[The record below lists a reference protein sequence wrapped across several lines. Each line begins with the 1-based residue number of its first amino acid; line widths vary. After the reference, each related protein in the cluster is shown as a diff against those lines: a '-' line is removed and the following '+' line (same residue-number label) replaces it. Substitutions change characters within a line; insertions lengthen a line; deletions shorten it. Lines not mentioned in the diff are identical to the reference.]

1 MANTER
7 QVDGDAGFIGIDTRA
22 NPATLKS
29 GVLQD
34 GRNIRL
40 DLQTLQVRKGLERL
54 LDQANADYIGIV
66 IGAGIYVQSDGSE
79 KIALVS
85 YNYGTQTNY
94 LTLYDPI
101 TETIGTRFPFPNG
114 RKNITGPIQIIQA
127 VNKLYILRGE
137 ATRYIV
143 CDSPSSFQKAENNN
157 GSASSIKVTTNAPHG
172 LVVGDEFVIETTHPE
187 WNGPTATNN
196 FVVATVPS
204 TTTFTYN
211 LTVPHSGGISG
222 YTIQVA
228 KPVLVFDG
236 TGVNLV
242 KQGII
247 DGTQMGGTTPTSC
260 DFPPTSTAIYHKN
273 RIYCKYSK
281 DEIAVSDYLP
291 DVNGNWVFDLTIQA
305 LTVNQGDE
313 QDIVGFHPWTR
324 DEILVFKNNSIYTA
338 KFADNTSSP
347 DVILA
352 DSYVRTLTFDIGCI
366 ARRSIANVS
375 GYVFF
380 LSKRGVYRLEPQ
392 LDTNLL
398 ANTAPMSTQ
407 IQKYMDRINQ
417 QYVHNS
423 VATVYNGRYYLAVPL
438 DDSAYNSHVLVYNL
452 TNQMWESVD
461 TYPPAFNA
469 DGIVVAKSG
478 SSGVV
483 NRMMFWTRNN
493 GIYLTEEMENDEFGN
508 VTSAPSFERFP
519 YIPATLDGPEI
530 PEGIPLS
537 FYLEPIVYEYATIR
551 GYALT
556 RRFVFNTL
564 QKKRFTAI
572 HTDLDFKTEGSVQT
586 SAITYNPDTRT
597 ILDIAST
604 SVTQDKT
611 RMFPVRKVSIGLD
624 VELTCLSGRPTI
636 KSVVVE
642 ATPIGRTTKNE
653 D

>member
-1 MANTER
+1 M
-7 QVDGDAGFIGIDTRA
+7 
-22 NPATLKS
+22 
-29 GVLQD
+29 LQD

-54 LDQANADYIGIV
+54 LDQANADYIGTV
-66 IGAGIYVQSDGSE
+66 IGAGIYVQSNGSE

-85 YNYGTQTNY
+85 YNYGTSTNY

-101 TETIGTRFPFPNG
+101 TETIGTRFPFPLG
-114 RKNITGPIQIIQA
+114 RKNITGPIQVIQA

-137 ATRYIV
+137 TTRYIV
-143 CDSPSSFQKAENNN
+143 CDSPSTAQKAENF
-157 GSASSIKVTTNAPHG
+157 GSSSVIRVTTLVPHG
-172 LVVGDEFVIETTHPE
+172 LVVNDEFVIETTHPQ

-204 TTTFTYN
+204 STTFTYN
-211 LTVPHSGGISG
+211 LTAPHSGSASG

-236 TGVNLV
+236 TVVNV
-242 KQGII
+242 VRQGTV
-247 DGTQMGGTTPTSC
+247 DGTQLGGTTPTSC

-281 DEIAVSDYLP
+281 DEIAVSDYLT
-291 DVNGNWVFDLTIQA
+291 DATGNWIFDLTIQA

-313 QDIVGFHPWTR
+313 QDIVGFHPWTK

-338 KFADNTSSP
+338 KFADNTSGP

-352 DSYVRTLTFDIGCI
+352 ESYVRTLTFDIGCI
-366 ARRSIANVS
+366 AKRSIANVS

-417 QYVHNS
+417 MYVHNA

-438 DDSAYNSHVLVYNL
+438 DNSAYNSHVLVYNL

-469 DGIVVAKSG
+469 DGIVIAKSG

-519 YIPATLDGPEI
+519 YIAATLDSPEI

-537 FYLEPIVYEYATIR
+537 FRLEAVVYEYATIR

-556 RRFVFNTL
+556 RRFTFNTL
-564 QKKRFTAI
+564 HKKRFTAV
-572 HTDLDFKTEGSVQT
+572 HTDLDFNSNGTVQT
-586 SAITYNPDTRT
+586 SVITYNPDTNT
-597 ILDIAST
+597 VLDI
-604 SVTQDKT
+604 VTTQSSEDKT
-611 RMFPVRKVSIGLD
+611 RMFPVRKVSVGID
-624 VELTCLSGRPTI
+624 IELSCLSGRPTI

-642 ATPIGRTTKNE
+642 ANQIGRTIKNE

>member
-54 LDQANADYIGIV
+54 LDQANADYIGTV
-66 IGAGIYVQSDGSE
+66 IGAGIYVQSNGSE

-85 YNYGTQTNY
+85 YNYGTSTNY

-101 TETIGTRFPFPNG
+101 TETIGTRFPFPLG

-137 ATRYIV
+137 TTRYIV
-143 CDSPSSFQKAENNN
+143 CDSPTSTAKAETF
-157 GSASSIKVTTNAPHG
+157 GSSSVIRVTTELPHG
-172 LVVGDEFVIETTHPE
+172 LVVGDEFVIETAHTQ
-187 WNGPTATNN
+187 WNGPSATNN
-196 FVVATVPS
+196 FVVATVP
-204 TTTFTYN
+204 TTRTFTYN
-211 LTVPHSGGISG
+211 LTAPHSGGTSG

-236 TGVNLV
+236 TAVNLV
-242 KQGII
+242 KQGVI
-247 DGTQMGGTTPTSC
+247 DGTQLGGTTPTSC

-291 DVNGNWVFDLTIQA
+291 DVNGNWIFDLTIQA

-366 ARRSIANVS
+366 AKRSIANVS

-417 QYVHNS
+417 RYVHNS

-461 TYPPAFNA
+461 TYPTAFNA
-469 DGIVVAKSG
+469 DGIVIAKSG

-519 YIPATLDGPEI
+519 YIAATLDSPEI

-537 FYLEPIVYEYATIR
+537 FRLEPVVYEYSTIR

-586 SAITYNPDTRT
+586 SAITYNPDTKT

-604 SVTQDKT
+604 SITQDKT
-611 RMFPVRKVSIGLD
+611 RMFPVRKVSVGLD

-642 ATPIGRTTKNE
+642 ANQIGRTTKNE

>member
-54 LDQANADYIGIV
+54 LDQANADYIGTV

-101 TETIGTRFPFPNG
+101 TETIGTRFPFPLG

-143 CDSPSSFQKAENNN
+143 CDSPSSTAKAENN
-157 GSASSIKVTTNAPHG
+157 GTPSSIRVTTELPHG
-172 LVVGDEFVIETTHPE
+172 LVVGDEFVIETTHTQ
-187 WNGPTATNN
+187 WNGPSATNN
-196 FVVATVPS
+196 FVVATVP
-204 TTTFTYN
+204 TTRTFTYN
-211 LTVPHSGGISG
+211 LTAPHSAGTSG

-236 TGVNLV
+236 TAVNLV
-242 KQGII
+242 KQGVI
-247 DGTQMGGTTPTSC
+247 DGTQLGGTTPTSC

-291 DVNGNWVFDLTIQA
+291 DVNGNWIFDLTIQA

-366 ARRSIANVS
+366 AKRSIANVS

-417 QYVHNS
+417 KYVHNS

-469 DGIVVAKSG
+469 DGIVIAKSG

-519 YIPATLDGPEI
+519 YIAATLDSPEI

-537 FYLEPIVYEYATIR
+537 FKLEPVVYEYSTIR

-586 SAITYNPDTRT
+586 SAITYNPDTKT

-611 RMFPVRKVSIGLD
+611 RMFPVRKVSVGLD

-642 ATPIGRTTKNE
+642 ANQIGRTTKNE

>member
-1 MANTER
+1 MANVER

-40 DLQTLQVRKGLERL
+40 DLQTLQVRKGIERL
-54 LDQANADYIGIV
+54 LDQADADYIGNV
-66 IGAGIYVQSDGSE
+66 IGAGVYVQNDGSE

-85 YNYGTQTNY
+85 YNTSTHFNY

-101 TETIGTRFPFPNG
+101 TESIGTRYQFPSG
-114 RKNITGPIQIIQA
+114 RYNTSGPIQILQA

-137 ATRYIV
+137 ATRYIE
-143 CDSPSSFQKAENNN
+143 CATPTSSAKAENN
-157 GSASSIKVTTNAPHG
+157 GSASVIKVTTLLPHG
-172 LVVGDEFVIETTHPE
+172 LIVGDEFCIETSHPE
-187 WNGPTATNN
+187 WNGPTSTNN

-211 LTVPHSGGISG
+211 LSVGHAGGTSG

-236 TGVNLV
+236 SSITVV
-242 KQGII
+242 KQGVV
-247 DGTQMGGTTPTSC
+247 DGTQLGGTTPTSC

-305 LTVNQGDE
+305 LTINQGDE
-313 QDIVGFHPWTR
+313 QDIAGFHPWTK
-324 DEILVFKNNSIYTA
+324 DEILVFKNNSIYSA
-338 KFADNTSSP
+338 KFADNTSTP

-366 ARRSIANVS
+366 AKRSIANVS

-398 ANTAPMSTQ
+398 ANTAPMSIQ
-407 IQKYMDRINQ
+407 IQKYIDRINQ
-417 QYVHNS
+417 KYVQNS

-438 DDSAYNSHVLVYNL
+438 DDNQYNSHILVYNL

-461 TYPPAFNA
+461 TYPSSFNA
-469 DGIVVAKSG
+469 DGIVIAKSG
-478 SSGVV
+478 TSGVV

-493 GIYLTEEMENDEFGN
+493 GIYLTEETENDEFGD
-508 VTSAPSFERFP
+508 VTSAPSFEKFP
-519 YIPATLDGPEI
+519 YIPATLDSPET
-530 PEGIPLS
+530 PEGIPLD
-537 FYLEPIVYEYATIR
+537 FYLEAVVYEYATIR

-572 HTDLDFKTEGSVQT
+572 HTDLDFHSSGTVQT
-586 SAITYNPDTRT
+586 SAITYNPDTKT

-604 SVTQDKT
+604 AATQNKT
-611 RMFPVRKVSIGLD
+611 RMFPVRKVSVGID

-642 ATPIGRTTKNE
+642 ANQIGRTTKNE
-653 D
+653 E

>member
-1 MANTER
+1 MANTQR

-29 GVLQD
+29 GILQD

-54 LDQANADYIGIV
+54 LDQANADYIGTV

-79 KIALVS
+79 KIALIS
-85 YNYGTQTNY
+85 YNYGTSTNY
-94 LTLYDPI
+94 LTLFDPI
-101 TETIGTRFPFPNG
+101 TETIGTRYPFPNG
-114 RKNITGPIQIIQA
+114 RRNITGPIQIIQA

-143 CDSPSSFQKAENNN
+143 CDSPSPTQKAENN
-157 GSASSIKVTTNAPHG
+157 GSSSSIRVTTILPHG
-172 LVVGDEFVIETTHPE
+172 LVVGDEFVIETHHAQ

-196 FVVATVPS
+196 FVVASVPT

-211 LTVPHSGGISG
+211 LTVPHSGGQSG

-228 KPVLVFDG
+228 KPVLVFNG
-236 TGVNLV
+236 TAVDV
-242 KQGII
+242 VRQGTI
-247 DGTQMGGTTPTSC
+247 DGTQLGGTTPTSC

-281 DEIAVSDYLP
+281 DEIAVSDYLT
-291 DVNGNWVFDLTIQA
+291 DATGNWIFDLTIQA

-338 KFADNTSSP
+338 KFADNTSGP

-352 DSYVRTLTFDIGCI
+352 ESYVRTLTFDIGCI
-366 ARRSIANVS
+366 AKRSIANVS

-407 IQKYMDRINQ
+407 IQKYIDRINQ
-417 QYVHNS
+417 RYVQNS

-438 DDSAYNSHVLVYNL
+438 DNSSYNSHVLVYNL

-461 TYPPAFNA
+461 TYPANFNA
-469 DGIVVAKSG
+469 DGIVIAKSG

-519 YIPATLDGPEI
+519 YIAATLDSPEI

-556 RRFVFNTL
+556 RRFTFNTL
-564 QKKRFTAI
+564 HKKRFTAI
-572 HTDLDFKTEGSVQT
+572 HTDLDFGSNGTVQT
-586 SAITYNPDTRT
+586 SVITYNPDTST
-597 ILDIAST
+597 VLDI
-604 SVTQDKT
+604 VTTQSSEDKT
-611 RMFPVRKVSIGLD
+611 RMFPVRKVSVGVD
-624 VELTCLSGRPTI
+624 VELSCLAGRPTI

-642 ATPIGRTTKNE
+642 AHQIGRTIKNE